1 MSTSKIK
8 KETKATASETSKI
21 KKETKT
27 AVSGTSKIKKE
38 TKAAAS
44 ETSKIK
50 EETKAA
56 ASETSKIK
64 KETKAAASRSSKV
77 KKEAKTAVPETSEIE
92 KETKTAAS
100 RSSKVKKEAKTA
112 VPETSEIEK
121 ETMTAVSE
129 TPDAEKETVIAV
141 PDMPAEEKIKILYVS
156 PEAVPFSGTGGL
168 GDVAGSLPRALNRKK
183 GFECRVITPLYKSVG
198 DEYRAKMKFL
208 GHKDIPV
215 SWRQKYMGVFELK
228 HNGVIYYFIDNE
240 EYFKRDGTYG
250 FYDDCERFAFFSR
263 AVYECL
269 DFIDYVPDIIHANDW
284 QTSLVPIYQD
294 AIYHREFMKT
304 VLTIHNIE
312 YQGQYGKE
320 VIGDILGLPQGAEH
334 LVEFQDGVNLLKGGI
349 TTANY
354 VNTVSPTYAQQLHD
368 PFFAHGLQNVIS
380 ENAYKMRGILNGID
394 TVLYDPE
401 KDDLIA
407 KQYSKKDPSGKAEC
421 KKALQEELDLPV
433 KDVPMITMISR
444 LVAHKGVDIIRDSIE
459 GIIQNNDV
467 QFVLLG
473 TGDQEYEEF
482 FRYLEGKY
490 RSQVRSLILF
500 NRAMSHK
507 VYAAGDILLMPSKSE
522 PCGLSQMIA
531 CRYGNVP
538 LVRATGGLN
547 DSIKDCTLGDG
558 NGFVFG
564 DYTAD
569 ALYHTMDKAVKMYSN
584 KEDWAKLVKHD
595 LGEDFSWS
603 NAATHYTE
611 MYRDILG

>member
-8 KETKATASETSKI
+8 KETNATVSETSKI
-21 KKETKT
+21 KKETKP

-38 TKAAAS
+38 TKAAV
-44 ETSKIK
+44 
-50 EETKAA
+50 
-56 ASETSKIK
+56 SETSKIK
-64 KETKAAASRSSKV
+64 KETKTAASRSSKV
-77 KKEAKTAVPETSEIE
+77 KKEAKTAVPENSETKKKTKTVVPETSE
-92 KETKTAAS
+92 TK
-100 RSSKVKKEAKTA
+100 KKTKTA

-183 GFECRVITPLYKSVG
+183 GFECRVITPLYKRG

-312 YQGQYGKE
+312 YQGQYGRE
-320 VIGDILGLPQGAEH
+320 VIGDVLGLPQGSEH
-334 LVEFQDGVNLLKGGI
+334 LVEFEGGVNLLKGGI

-473 TGDQEYEEF
+473 TGDHEYEEF

-611 MYRDILG
+611 MYKDILG